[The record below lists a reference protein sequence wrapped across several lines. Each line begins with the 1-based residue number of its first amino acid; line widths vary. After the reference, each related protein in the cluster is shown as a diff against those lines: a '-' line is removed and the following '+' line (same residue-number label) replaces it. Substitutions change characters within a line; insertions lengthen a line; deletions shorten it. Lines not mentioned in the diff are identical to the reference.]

1 MEGLI
6 EAIKSNDLVAA
17 RKLFAEAMAARTI
30 DLIKE
35 EKIAIARNFLIEG
48 EEPEDEEVEILSAEK
63 ELADMDGQFSSD
75 MISDEDLNDTM
86 QVHGGDDDE
95 DLNLDSDAA
104 DIDFDDD
111 VDLGDDAL
119 DDGMDDDDL

>member
-17 RKLFAEAMAARTI
+17 RKFFAEAMAARTI

-48 EEPEDEEVEILSAEK
+48 EEPDDEDDEDE
-63 ELADMDGQFSSD
+63 
-75 MISDEDLNDTM
+75 
-86 QVHGGDDDE
+86 DDDE
-95 DLNLDSDAA
+95 DSDDKDDKKDKDSDE
-104 DIDFDDD
+104 DEDDE
-111 VDLGDDAL
+111 
-119 DDGMDDDDL
+119 

>member
-48 EEPEDEEVEILSAEK
+48 EEPEDEDDE
-63 ELADMDGQFSSD
+63 DSD
-75 MISDEDLNDTM
+75 DKDDKKDKDSDEDDE
-86 QVHGGDDDE
+86 DEDDE
-95 DLNLDSDAA
+95 
-104 DIDFDDD
+104 
-111 VDLGDDAL
+111 
-119 DDGMDDDDL
+119 

>member
-48 EEPEDEEVEILSAEK
+48 EEPDDE
-63 ELADMDGQFSSD
+63 
-75 MISDEDLNDTM
+75 
-86 QVHGGDDDE
+86 DDDE
-95 DLNLDSDAA
+95 DDEDSD
-104 DIDFDDD
+104 DKDDKKD
-111 VDLGDDAL
+111 KDSDEDDEDE
-119 DDGMDDDDL
+119 DDE

>member
-48 EEPEDEEVEILSAEK
+48 EEPEDE
-63 ELADMDGQFSSD
+63 
-75 MISDEDLNDTM
+75 DED
-86 QVHGGDDDE
+86 DDDE
-95 DLNLDSDAA
+95 DSDDKDSDE
-104 DIDFDDD
+104 DDED
-111 VDLGDDAL
+111 EDDE
-119 DDGMDDDDL
+119 

>member
-17 RKLFAEAMAARTI
+17 RKFFAEAMAARTI

-48 EEPEDEEVEILSAEK
+48 EEPEDE
-63 ELADMDGQFSSD
+63 
-75 MISDEDLNDTM
+75 DEDE
-86 QVHGGDDDE
+86 DDDE
-95 DLNLDSDAA
+95 DSDDKDDKKDKDSDE
-104 DIDFDDD
+104 DDED
-111 VDLGDDAL
+111 EDDE
-119 DDGMDDDDL
+119 

>member
-48 EEPEDEEVEILSAEK
+48 EEPEDENDDE
-63 ELADMDGQFSSD
+63 DGD
-75 MISDEDLNDTM
+75 DKDDKKDKDSDEDDE
-86 QVHGGDDDE
+86 DEDDE
-95 DLNLDSDAA
+95 
-104 DIDFDDD
+104 
-111 VDLGDDAL
+111 
-119 DDGMDDDDL
+119 

>member
-17 RKLFAEAMAARTI
+17 RKFFAEAMAARTT

-48 EEPEDEEVEILSAEK
+48 EEPDDEDEDEDE
-63 ELADMDGQFSSD
+63 DSD
-75 MISDEDLNDTM
+75 DKDDKKDEDSDEDE
-86 QVHGGDDDE
+86 DDE
-95 DLNLDSDAA
+95 
-104 DIDFDDD
+104 
-111 VDLGDDAL
+111 
-119 DDGMDDDDL
+119 

>member
-48 EEPEDEEVEILSAEK
+48 EEPEDE
-63 ELADMDGQFSSD
+63 
-75 MISDEDLNDTM
+75 DEDE
-86 QVHGGDDDE
+86 DDDE
-95 DLNLDSDAA
+95 DSDDKDGKKDKDSDE
-104 DIDFDDD
+104 DEDDE
-111 VDLGDDAL
+111 
-119 DDGMDDDDL
+119 

>member
-17 RKLFAEAMAARTI
+17 RKLFAEAMATRTI

-48 EEPEDEEVEILSAEK
+48 EEPEDE
-63 ELADMDGQFSSD
+63 
-75 MISDEDLNDTM
+75 
-86 QVHGGDDDE
+86 DDDE
-95 DLNLDSDAA
+95 DEDSDE
-104 DIDFDDD
+104 DDED
-111 VDLGDDAL
+111 EDDE
-119 DDGMDDDDL
+119 

>member
-48 EEPEDEEVEILSAEK
+48 EEPDDEDE
-63 ELADMDGQFSSD
+63 DSD
-75 MISDEDLNDTM
+75 DKDDKKDKDSDEDE
-86 QVHGGDDDE
+86 DDE
-95 DLNLDSDAA
+95 
-104 DIDFDDD
+104 
-111 VDLGDDAL
+111 
-119 DDGMDDDDL
+119 

>member
-17 RKLFAEAMAARTI
+17 RKLFAEAMAARTT

-48 EEPEDEEVEILSAEK
+48 EEPDDEDEDEDE
-63 ELADMDGQFSSD
+63 DSD
-75 MISDEDLNDTM
+75 DDKDDKKDKDSDEDE
-86 QVHGGDDDE
+86 DDE
-95 DLNLDSDAA
+95 
-104 DIDFDDD
+104 
-111 VDLGDDAL
+111 
-119 DDGMDDDDL
+119 

>member
-48 EEPEDEEVEILSAEK
+48 EEPEDE
-63 ELADMDGQFSSD
+63 D
-75 MISDEDLNDTM
+75 
-86 QVHGGDDDE
+86 DDDE
-95 DLNLDSDAA
+95 DSDDKDDKKDKDSDE
-104 DIDFDDD
+104 DEDDE
-111 VDLGDDAL
+111 
-119 DDGMDDDDL
+119 

>member
-48 EEPEDEEVEILSAEK
+48 EEPDDEDE
-63 ELADMDGQFSSD
+63 
-75 MISDEDLNDTM
+75 
-86 QVHGGDDDE
+86 DDDE
-95 DLNLDSDAA
+95 DSDDDKDDKKDKDSDE
-104 DIDFDDD
+104 DEDDE
-111 VDLGDDAL
+111 
-119 DDGMDDDDL
+119 

>member
-17 RKLFAEAMAARTI
+17 RKFFAEAMAARTI

-48 EEPEDEEVEILSAEK
+48 EEPEDE
-63 ELADMDGQFSSD
+63 
-75 MISDEDLNDTM
+75 
-86 QVHGGDDDE
+86 DDDE
-95 DLNLDSDAA
+95 D
-104 DIDFDDD
+104 
-111 VDLGDDAL
+111 GDDK
-119 DDGMDDDDL
+119 DDKKDEDDEDEDDE

>member
-48 EEPEDEEVEILSAEK
+48 EEPEDEDDEDEN
-63 ELADMDGQFSSD
+63 SD
-75 MISDEDLNDTM
+75 DKDDKKDKDSDEDDE
-86 QVHGGDDDE
+86 DEDDE
-95 DLNLDSDAA
+95 
-104 DIDFDDD
+104 
-111 VDLGDDAL
+111 
-119 DDGMDDDDL
+119 

>member
-48 EEPEDEEVEILSAEK
+48 EEPEDE
-63 ELADMDGQFSSD
+63 
-75 MISDEDLNDTM
+75 
-86 QVHGGDDDE
+86 DDDE
-95 DLNLDSDAA
+95 DGDDKDDKKDKDKDSDE
-104 DIDFDDD
+104 DDED
-111 VDLGDDAL
+111 EDDE
-119 DDGMDDDDL
+119 

>member
-48 EEPEDEEVEILSAEK
+48 EEPEDK
-63 ELADMDGQFSSD
+63 
-75 MISDEDLNDTM
+75 DEDE
-86 QVHGGDDDE
+86 DDDE
-95 DLNLDSDAA
+95 DSDDKDDKKDKDSDE
-104 DIDFDDD
+104 DDED
-111 VDLGDDAL
+111 EDDE
-119 DDGMDDDDL
+119 

>member
-17 RKLFAEAMAARTI
+17 RKLFAEAMATRTI

-48 EEPEDEEVEILSAEK
+48 EEPED
-63 ELADMDGQFSSD
+63 
-75 MISDEDLNDTM
+75 DEDE
-86 QVHGGDDDE
+86 DDDE
-95 DLNLDSDAA
+95 DDE
-104 DIDFDDD
+104 DDED
-111 VDLGDDAL
+111 EDDE
-119 DDGMDDDDL
+119 

>member
-35 EKIAIARNFLIEG
+35 EKISIARNFLIEG
-48 EEPEDEEVEILSAEK
+48 EEPEDE
-63 ELADMDGQFSSD
+63 
-75 MISDEDLNDTM
+75 
-86 QVHGGDDDE
+86 DDDE
-95 DLNLDSDAA
+95 D
-104 DIDFDDD
+104 
-111 VDLGDDAL
+111 GDDK
-119 DDGMDDDDL
+119 DDKKDEDDEDEDDE

>member
-48 EEPEDEEVEILSAEK
+48 EEPEDE
-63 ELADMDGQFSSD
+63 
-75 MISDEDLNDTM
+75 DEDE
-86 QVHGGDDDE
+86 DDDE
-95 DLNLDSDAA
+95 DSDDKDEDSDE
-104 DIDFDDD
+104 DEDDE
-111 VDLGDDAL
+111 
-119 DDGMDDDDL
+119 

>member
-48 EEPEDEEVEILSAEK
+48 EEPEDE
-63 ELADMDGQFSSD
+63 
-75 MISDEDLNDTM
+75 
-86 QVHGGDDDE
+86 DDDE
-95 DLNLDSDAA
+95 DGDDKDDKKDKDSDE
-104 DIDFDDD
+104 DDED
-111 VDLGDDAL
+111 EDDE
-119 DDGMDDDDL
+119 

>member
-17 RKLFAEAMAARTI
+17 RKLFAEAMAARTT

-48 EEPEDEEVEILSAEK
+48 EEPDDEDEDDDDDNDDK
-63 ELADMDGQFSSD
+63 DDKKD
-75 MISDEDLNDTM
+75 KDSDEDE
-86 QVHGGDDDE
+86 DDE
-95 DLNLDSDAA
+95 
-104 DIDFDDD
+104 
-111 VDLGDDAL
+111 
-119 DDGMDDDDL
+119 

>member
-17 RKLFAEAMAARTI
+17 RKLFVEAMAARTT

-48 EEPEDEEVEILSAEK
+48 EEPDDE
-63 ELADMDGQFSSD
+63 
-75 MISDEDLNDTM
+75 
-86 QVHGGDDDE
+86 DDDE
-95 DLNLDSDAA
+95 DEDSD
-104 DIDFDDD
+104 DKDDKKD
-111 VDLGDDAL
+111 KDSDEDEDDE
-119 DDGMDDDDL
+119 

>member
-17 RKLFAEAMAARTI
+17 RKLFAEAMAARTT

-48 EEPEDEEVEILSAEK
+48 EEPDDE
-63 ELADMDGQFSSD
+63 
-75 MISDEDLNDTM
+75 
-86 QVHGGDDDE
+86 DDDE
-95 DLNLDSDAA
+95 DEDSD
-104 DIDFDDD
+104 DKDDKKD
-111 VDLGDDAL
+111 KDSDEDEDDE
-119 DDGMDDDDL
+119 

>member
-17 RKLFAEAMAARTI
+17 RKLFAEAMAARTT

-48 EEPEDEEVEILSAEK
+48 EEPDDEDE
-63 ELADMDGQFSSD
+63 
-75 MISDEDLNDTM
+75 DED
-86 QVHGGDDDE
+86 DDDE
-95 DLNLDSDAA
+95 DSDDDKDDKKDKDSDE
-104 DIDFDDD
+104 DEDDE
-111 VDLGDDAL
+111 
-119 DDGMDDDDL
+119 

>member
-48 EEPEDEEVEILSAEK
+48 EEPEDE
-63 ELADMDGQFSSD
+63 
-75 MISDEDLNDTM
+75 
-86 QVHGGDDDE
+86 DDDE
-95 DLNLDSDAA
+95 DEDDEDSD
-104 DIDFDDD
+104 DKDDKKD
-111 VDLGDDAL
+111 KDSDEDDEDE
-119 DDGMDDDDL
+119 DDE

>member
-48 EEPEDEEVEILSAEK
+48 EEPEDE
-63 ELADMDGQFSSD
+63 
-75 MISDEDLNDTM
+75 DEDE
-86 QVHGGDDDE
+86 DDDE
-95 DLNLDSDAA
+95 DSD
-104 DIDFDDD
+104 DKDDKKD
-111 VDLGDDAL
+111 KGSDEDEDDE
-119 DDGMDDDDL
+119 

>member
-48 EEPEDEEVEILSAEK
+48 EEPEDKDEDEYDDE
-63 ELADMDGQFSSD
+63 DSD
-75 MISDEDLNDTM
+75 DKDDKKDKDSDEDDE
-86 QVHGGDDDE
+86 DEDDE
-95 DLNLDSDAA
+95 
-104 DIDFDDD
+104 
-111 VDLGDDAL
+111 
-119 DDGMDDDDL
+119 